1 MNSFKFDIKATD
13 GFARLGKINTA
24 HGEFQTPV
32 FMPVGT
38 QATVKTQ
45 SHRELEELG
54 AEIILG
60 NTYHLYLRPGADLIA
75 KAGGLHN
82 FSSWNKPMLTD
93 SGGYQVFSLKALNKI
108 TDQGVEFQSHI
119 DGSRHIFTP
128 ENVVETQRKL
138 GADITMPLDVC
149 TEYPAEKRR
158 AAKDAARTLEWVNR
172 AKAKWLENTTDQ
184 VLFGIIQGSI
194 YEDLR
199 QQCLEDILAIDFPGL
214 AIGGLSVGEPKED
227 LIRILDFL
235 APLLPESKPRH
246 LLGVGTP
253 EDLLDGVFYGIDMF
267 DCVMP
272 TRNARN
278 GTIFTRRGKMTI
290 KAAAYAEDFRP
301 IDPECG
307 CAACRNYTRAYI
319 RHLLS
324 VGEIL
329 GLRLT
334 TAHNLYFYI
343 HLMKSIRLAIK
354 ENRYSAFRN
363 QILMNLGIGS
373 ESLY

>member
-1 MNSFKFDIKATD
+1 M
-13 GFARLGKINTA
+13 
-24 HGEFQTPV
+24 
-32 FMPVGT
+32 
-38 QATVKTQ
+38 
-45 SHRELEELG
+45 
-54 AEIILG
+54 
-60 NTYHLYLRPGADLIA
+60 
-75 KAGGLHN
+75 
-82 FSSWNKPMLTD
+82 
-93 SGGYQVFSLKALNKI
+93 
-108 TDQGVEFQSHI
+108 
-119 DGSRHIFTP
+119 FTP

-158 AAKDAARTLEWVNR
+158 AAGDAERTLKWVKR
-172 AKAKWLENTTDQ
+172 AKDKWLESPSDQ

-199 QQCLEDILAIDFPGL
+199 QKCLEEILEVDFPGL

-235 APLLPESKPRH
+235 APKLPADKPRH

-253 EDLLDGVFYGIDMF
+253 EDLIDGVYYGVDMF

-290 KAAAYAEDFRP
+290 KAAVYAEDFRP

-307 CAACRNYTRAYI
+307 CIACRNYTRAYI

-343 HLMKSIRLAIK
+343 HLIQDIRRAIEEK
-354 ENRYSAFRN
+354 RYSAFRE
-363 QILMNLGIGS
+363 QTLADLGTGV